1 VDLTLNSLNRSL
13 GFLTSFLLEF
23 FKLLLVLRLD
33 LQFHLGQLDLVFVL
47 GLGDLLLE
55 HRAVVLPL
63 SQLKLIQ
70 KRLFR
75 DVRIRLIFFFDFLD
89 GDLATFEF
97 LVGLLPEVADIR
109 LHFFHSLVRQ
119 FLIFLLEVEHFIP
132 EHQQLLHFVCVR
144 HS

>member
-23 FKLLLVLRLD
+23 FKLLLVLCLD